1 MLSQLDFLSIEN
13 LKWNEVILN
22 DPPYPLPD
30 TCYNYGNLDE
40 ECSRMIQSKS
50 PERTN
55 RCY

>member
-1 MLSQLDFLSIEN
+1 MKF
-13 LKWNEVILN
+13 ILN

-50 PERTN
+50 PEEQTDVTSMST
-55 RCY
+55 